1 MKYDVINALSATERD
16 RVLEWAMDIGDYH
29 SLCPRWPGSTRHPGE
44 GAALRGAGAASGQL
58 EVDAQRDPMAFI
70 NEPPGTPNL
79 QRANAYVEHGYLRSR
94 GALYRSLGVYAGRE
108 GVSAHCE
115 IWLHYGHQYAY
126 HRRRKGE
133 YSVGAAMEA
142 K

>member
-1 MKYDVINALSATERD
+1 
-16 RVLEWAMDIGDYH
+16 
-29 SLCPRWPGSTRHPGE
+29 
-44 GAALRGAGAASGQL
+44 
-58 EVDAQRDPMAFI
+58 MAFI
-70 NEPPGTPNL
+70 NEPPGTPNP

-115 IWLHYGHQYAY
+115 IWLHYGRQYAY

-133 YSVGAAMEA
+133 YSVGLPSLLPRKRGPSLDVIMRRVMDRGERVHDSMLEVPIESSDGEAAEDRA
-142 K
+142 YVASGGRAPQPPRH